1 MIIDGKKIAKDLRKN
16 LKNEIE
22 NLKNNIKPY
31 LVVILIG
38 DNTASKIYVKNK
50 EKSASEVGIKS
61 KVIKFEVNIN
71 EKDLINKIEDL
82 NSDTSVHGIL
92 VQLPLPKHID
102 ERKIISKINPL
113 KDVDGFHPVNVGNL
127 SSGNDAMIPCTPLGC
142 YLLLKDTIQNLSGK
156 NVVIIGRSNI
166 NGKPM
171 AQLLLKEN
179 CTVTVAH
186 SKTKNIEKI
195 CQHADIIV
203 VAVGKPK
210 MINKDWVNKNSVVID
225 VGINRIEEKGF
236 KKIVGHADFENIKN
250 EVSAITPVPGGVG
263 PMTIACLLKNTLK
276 AYKNQVK

>member
-127 SSGNDAMIPCTPLGC
+127 SSGNDAMIPCTPFGC
-142 YLLLKDTIQNLSGK
+142 YLLLIH
-156 NVVIIGRSNI
+156 
-166 NGKPM
+166 
-171 AQLLLKEN
+171 LLL
-179 CTVTVAH
+179 
-186 SKTKNIEKI
+186 
-195 CQHADIIV
+195 
-203 VAVGKPK
+203 GK
-210 MINKDWVNKNSVVID
+210 
-225 VGINRIEEKGF
+225 
-236 KKIVGHADFENIKN
+236 
-250 EVSAITPVPGGVG
+250 
-263 PMTIACLLKNTLK
+263 
-276 AYKNQVK
+276 

>member
-102 ERKIISKINPL
+102 ERKII
-113 KDVDGFHPVNVGNL
+113 
-127 SSGNDAMIPCTPLGC
+127 
-142 YLLLKDTIQNLSGK
+142 
-156 NVVIIGRSNI
+156 
-166 NGKPM
+166 
-171 AQLLLKEN
+171 
-179 CTVTVAH
+179 
-186 SKTKNIEKI
+186 
-195 CQHADIIV
+195 
-203 VAVGKPK
+203 
-210 MINKDWVNKNSVVID
+210 
-225 VGINRIEEKGF
+225 
-236 KKIVGHADFENIKN
+236 
-250 EVSAITPVPGGVG
+250 
-263 PMTIACLLKNTLK
+263 
-276 AYKNQVK
+276 